1 MVLFTNVK
9 TKRQIYRIQMHIL
22 KYPLMTFSITV
33 ISKYQ
38 IKKFF
43 FPEKLE
49 IEPRVSWMIGKHSTH
64 ER

>member
-9 TKRQIYRIQMHIL
+9 TKRRIYRIQMHIL

-33 ISKYQ
+33 ILKYQ

-43 FPEKLE
+43 F
-49 IEPRVSWMIGKHSTH
+49 SWETGNWT
-64 ER
+64 

>member
-9 TKRQIYRIQMHIL
+9 TKRQIYKIQMHIL

-33 ISKYQ
+33 ILKYQ

-49 IEPRVSWMIGKHSTH
+49 IEPRVS
-64 ER
+64 